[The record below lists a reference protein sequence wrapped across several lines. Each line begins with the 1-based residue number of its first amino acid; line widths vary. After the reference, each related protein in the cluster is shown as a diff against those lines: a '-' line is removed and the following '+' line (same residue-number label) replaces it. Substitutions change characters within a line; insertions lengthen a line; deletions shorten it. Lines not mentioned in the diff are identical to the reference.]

1 MLGKPNSAGIFF
13 NKFLHNDFLMS
24 PFGKPYQTLVAD
36 FKPLRVNSEGCSFF
50 PPEHTW
56 LKIRPWKCLGR
67 VNPMNQSYEYFSSS
81 YKYPKNPSLPS
92 PEGLL

>member
-1 MLGKPNSAGIFF
+1 MHLQWVMTNFVGEQTGLGSVGETKLSRNIF

-36 FKPLRVNSEGCSFF
+36 FKPIRVNSKSGSFF

-67 VNPMNQSYEYFSSS
+67 VNPM
-81 YKYPKNPSLPS
+81 
-92 PEGLL
+92 